1 MLSQEKEGQCS
12 GAGMAADH
20 GANGVQHKMPRAGDL
35 LHDGLELFG
44 ILQAVAVRSEERR
57 VGKECRL

>member
-1 MLSQEKEGQCS
+1 MFR
-12 GAGMAADH
+12 AGMAADH

-44 ILQAVAVRSEERR
+44 ILQAVADD
-57 VGKECRL
+57 